1 MSGRQRLAVLMVVAM
16 GLSACGQSTSSSA
29 PAASSGAASPS
40 GAAAAS
46 APAASSGAVAS
57 QAALPGATT
66 RCKPATADFTKTTVG
81 PNGEASTSAGDIPDL
96 TADQIAKAKAA
107 HYKWAYL
114 PSGTSTWFNAVE
126 AGAKAEAAKLGLEL
140 TVTADS
146 NFDPAKQASDVE
158 TAMASK
164 PDIMLSLPNDPTSA
178 AQAFKPAVDAGV
190 KLVFNDNGVNGYTAG
205 KEYVAIVTGDHYGMG
220 EAAADLMSKA
230 LGDGGGKIGVIYHDA
245 DFYVTNNRD
254 CRFLADIQQK
264 HPEIQIVAESGFTD
278 EGATEQV
285 ASAMLTQHPDLKAIY
300 VAWSAAATGVIAALR
315 AAGRDD
321 VKVVAI
327 DLDANNDVDMAKGGN
342 LYGVSAD
349 RPYTIGETQ
358 IKLAVMSLLGEA
370 TPGFVTV
377 PVVTETKAN
386 ILQAWHDSLNT
397 VPPQAVLDALGH

>member
-1 MSGRQRLAVLMVVAM
+1 MKLNEEDLNVNGRRRLALLVAVAISV
-16 GLSACGQSTSSSA
+16 SACGQ
-29 PAASSGAASPS
+29 AASSAGP
-40 GAAAAS
+40 GGS
-46 APAASSGAVAS
+46 AAS
-57 QAALPGATT
+57 QAPLPGATT
-66 RCKPATADFTKTTVG
+66 RCKPATADLQKTTVG
-81 PNGEASTSAGDIPDL
+81 PNGEASTSAADIPDL
-96 TADQIAKAKAA
+96 TADQIAKANAA

-126 AGAKAEAAKLGLEL
+126 AGAKAEATKLGLEL

-158 TAMASK
+158 TAMARK

-178 AQAFKPAVDAGV
+178 AKAFKPAVDAGV

-220 EAAADLMSKA
+220 AAAAELMAKA
-230 LGDGGGKIGVIYHDA
+230 LGGSGGKIGVIFHDA

-254 CRFLADIQQK
+254 CRFLATIQQK
-264 HPEIQIVAESGFTD
+264 HPEIQVVAESGFTD
-278 EGATEQV
+278 EASTEAV
-285 ASAMLTQHPDLKAIY
+285 ASAMVTQHPEIKAIY

-315 AAGRDD
+315 AAGRSE

-349 RPYTIGETQ
+349 RPYLIGQTQ
-358 IKLAVMSLLGEA
+358 IKLAVLSLLGVA

-377 PVVTETKAN
+377 PVVTETKDN
-386 ILQAWHDSLNT
+386 IQQAWKDSLNSD
-397 VPPQAVLDALGH
+397 PPKAVLDALGK